1 MRYRLSAYIALIIVL
16 FIVLSGCSSTKTLNI
31 AIILSGDSQDF
42 SNSILQGAKA
52 AAEEMDI
59 KLTYKITAKGTSI
72 SKQAMF
78 IDSLAEDGTD
88 ALVIYPLEYQKIN
101 HKLKELNIPVAVI
114 NSLPTSEINGG
125 KNSYLYTDPTETGEL
140 MAHSF
145 IEKLDRGSQIAAIL
159 PNMTNSIVM
168 EQLDTMKDILAE
180 NNIYVAEVTLDSEDT
195 LTVHK
200 EISTFMMEHPYI
212 KAIAAFDSTAV
223 EGGAE
228 AISQQDKDIFIVS
241 ADASITTVSYLEK
254 GIVHTAIIQSP
265 FSIGYLGVQNAIK
278 MAKGEDVPHIT
289 SLRPRRVTLENLF
302 DPDIEK
308 QIFPF
313 QVP

>member
-168 EQLDTMKDILAE
+168 KQLDTMKDILAE

-195 LTVHK
+195 NRPQR
-200 EISTFMMEHPYI
+200 ISTFMMEHPYI

-278 MAKGEDVPHIT
+278 MAKGKMSPYNILKAETGDLGEP
-289 SLRPRRVTLENLF
+289 L
-302 DPDIEK
+302 
-308 QIFPF
+308 
-313 QVP
+313 

>member
-1 MRYRLSAYIALIIVL
+1 
-16 FIVLSGCSSTKTLNI
+16 
-31 AIILSGDSQDF
+31 
-42 SNSILQGAKA
+42 
-52 AAEEMDI
+52 
-59 KLTYKITAKGTSI
+59 
-72 SKQAMF
+72 
-78 IDSLAEDGTD
+78 
-88 ALVIYPLEYQKIN
+88 
-101 HKLKELNIPVAVI
+101 
-114 NSLPTSEINGG
+114 
-125 KNSYLYTDPTETGEL
+125 
-140 MAHSF
+140 
-145 IEKLDRGSQIAAIL
+145 
-159 PNMTNSIVM
+159 MTNSIVM